1 MSVLILKGL
10 QEDFLQYT
18 QHRGKFVLASE
29 WSEAVAH
36 NISCQD
42 TASSKIDEG
51 LKAGIITSVV
61 LSTLIISAGVFLL
74 ARYILRVRARFRD
87 VSDYQP
93 PITIPMS
100 KFPEESS
107 VFFRYKPSRVKTF
120 LDNFNIVLII
130 NFDRWIMG
138 LSFLT
143 IT

>member
-1 MSVLILKGL
+1 MSVLILKL
-10 QEDFLQYT
+10 QQKGRHEDFLQYT

-61 LSTLIISAGVFLL
+61 LGTLIISAGVFLL

-107 VFFRYKPSRVKTF
+107 VFFRYKPSRVFRTF
-120 LDNFNIVLII
+120 L
-130 NFDRWIMG
+130 G
-138 LSFLT
+138 LFYSFKN
-143 IT
+143 